1 MRSIQIFKKLEPED
15 FRVLQAIEL
24 GMESHEIVPK
34 FRVEKNSTLSSE
46 ETRHR
51 LNRLDYLRLIRHFD
65 RPYEGY
71 SLNTSG
77 YDCLALNYLVKSETI
92 EAFGKPLGVGKE
104 SDVFDAL
111 TPSKTVVA
119 VKFHRLGRTSFR
131 QTRRVRTYPADR
143 SHISWLY
150 QSRLGAEREYKAL
163 SVLSQAGVSAP
174 SPITQNRHVL
184 VMSLIEGRPLI
195 NYVKLP
201 RPRGTLNEILANL
214 RTSYAK
220 AGIVHGDL
228 SEYNVI
234 VKPDEHVL
242 IIDWPQFVDRS
253 SPSAESLLERD
264 VENILTFFHRRFR
277 LKTSLEKELGHV
289 KGSTKSDHTNCV

>member
-1 MRSIQIFKKLEPED
+1 MRSVQIFRRLEPED

-34 FRVEKNSTLSSE
+34 FRVEKNSSLPSE
-46 ETRHR
+46 ETRYR
-51 LNRLDYLRLIRHFD
+51 LDRLDYLRLIRHFET
-65 RPYEGY
+65 PYEGY

-104 SDVFDAL
+104 SDVYDAL

-163 SVLSQAGVSAP
+163 SVLSQVGVSVP
-174 SPITQNRHVL
+174 SPIAQNRHVL

-195 NYVKLP
+195 DHLKLP
-201 RPRGTLNEILANL
+201 RPRGLLNEILLNL
-214 RTSYAK
+214 RTSYMK
-220 AGIVHGDL
+220 AGIIHGDL

-242 IIDWPQFVDRS
+242 IIDWPQFAERS

-264 VENILTFFHRRFR
+264 LENILTFFSRRFR
-277 LKTSLEKELGHV
+277 LKTSLEEALRRV
-289 KGSTKSDHTNCV
+289 RGSSE